1 MFWVKIDIIK
11 NPIDTIR
18 MDVLLVKI
26 LNPDIS

>member
-18 MDVLLVKI
+18 MDVLPVKT
-26 LNPDIS
+26 LSPDYS